1 MRILIHNPKLPNNN
15 FHLILSIWRACLE
28 SLQLEA
34 EIANAQ
40 SFHLAIRNFRPDI
53 VLTIGGE
60 QIPDYTFK
68 TLREQK
74 QFQWVLW
81 TTEDPFEIAYHQ
93 TIAKYFDYV
102 FTSDQMSQSL
112 YDHPHCYYLPLAAD
126 SELFFH
132 PVIEHLE
139 DLFYDLTFIGTAW
152 PNRVQFLKNL
162 VTQAKV
168 YDLKIRF
175 ILPTNPYIPLD
186 VTQEIGL
193 HKFEHNFRVSPS
205 DLATLQ
211 NYSLF
216 TLTILRD
223 FSADG
228 KSRPQ
233 TSPTNRFFETA
244 LAGTG
249 QIFVS
254 KETTITHFFPEL
266 ANSIYQCQEV
276 HEIIETIL
284 AAKKTPV
291 SRNLAAQKVQK
302 FVLDHHSYAHRLQEI
317 LAKVS
322 GKPI

>member
-1 MRILIHNPKLPNNN
+1 MRLLIHNSKLPNNN
-15 FHLILSIWRACLE
+15 FHLILSIWRAGLE
-28 SLQLEA
+28 SLKLET

-40 SFHLAIRNFRPDI
+40 SFHLAIREFQPDV

-60 QIPDYTFK
+60 QIPDYTFQY
-68 TLREQK
+68 LRDREQFK
-74 QFQWVLW
+74 WVLW
-81 TTEDPFEIAYHQ
+81 TTEDPFELAYHQ
-93 TIAKYFDYV
+93 AISQHFDYV
-102 FTSDQMSQSL
+102 FTSDQKSQES
-112 YDHPHCYYLPLAAD
+112 YDHPQCYYLPLAAD
-126 SELFFH
+126 RTLFYH
-132 PVIEHLE
+132 PVIEQPE
-139 DLFYDLTFIGTAW
+139 DLLYDLTFIGTAW
-152 PNRVQFLKNL
+152 PNRVQFLKEL
-162 VTQAKV
+162 VTQGKTHN
-168 YDLKIRF
+168 LKFRF

-186 VTQEIGL
+186 VTKEIGL
-193 HKFEHNFRVSPS
+193 HAFEHNFRVSPS

-266 ANSIYQCQEV
+266 TESIYQCQTVE
-276 HEIIETIL
+276 EIVALIL
-284 AAKKTPV
+284 AAKKAPH
-291 SRNLAAQKVQK
+291 SRNLAAQTVQQ
-302 FVLDHHSYAHRLQEI
+302 FVLDHHSYGHRLQEI
-317 LAKVS
+317 LAKVA
-322 GKPI
+322 G